1 MRTDLDHLP
10 AAKQRE
16 LEEVVRM
23 LFADFR
29 EATENA
35 TGRKKSAR
43 ILKIILFGSYARG
56 DWVDAPFD
64 ANQYKSDMDILV
76 IVNQKE
82 MTDVAAY
89 WSVAEQRLIDAYLIE
104 RRIKTPVHFIVHS
117 LQQVNQG
124 LSHGRVFFMEI
135 AEQGIALYDADGREL
150 AKPKPKT
157 PQQASEAAQEY
168 FDEYFGEAMQCFE
181 VAKFGIE
188 KSFVKKA
195 AFDLHQTTERLYQAI
210 LLTLTFYT
218 PYDHNIAFLRVQ
230 AEGRNPSLFDVWPRG
245 SRKERAMF
253 QKLKDAYVKARYSRH
268 YQISL
273 EELNWLAERIELLG
287 RKTHEICLKHITALR
302 ENADSSSSF
311 PLPAVEVLDSSEK
324 SGSSS
329 IN

>member
-16 LEEVVRM
+16 LEEVVRI
-23 LFADFR
+23 LFAEFR

-82 MTDVAAY
+82 LADVAAY

-104 RRIKTPVHFIVHS
+104 KRIHTPVHFIVHS

-135 AEQGIALYDADGREL
+135 AEQGIALYEADDREL

-157 PQQASEAAQEY
+157 PSEAATAAQDY
-168 FDEYFGEAMQCFE
+168 FDDYFSEAMQVFE

-188 KSFVKKA
+188 KSFVRKA

-218 PYDHNIAFLRVQ
+218 PYDHNIAFLRAQ
-230 AEGRNPSLFDVWPRG
+230 AESRHPTLFDIWPRN

-253 QKLKDAYVKARYSRH
+253 QKLKDAYVKARYSKH
-268 YQISL
+268 YQIDL
-273 EELNWLAERIELLG
+273 EELRWLAERIENLG
-287 RKTHEICLKHITALR
+287 QTTHSICVSHITKLK
-302 ENADSSSSF
+302 
-311 PLPAVEVLDSSEK
+311 EK
-324 SGSSS
+324 ARH
-329 IN
+329 